1 MSDSTQFT
9 SILVPT
15 DGSEYSIAAGKL
27 AIDMAAFHNARLT
40 FIYVIDEAIIEELAR
55 SSQKTRQ
62 EIRRELAENGQRY
75 LDYLARLAQRHGIPA
90 EKILREGTPHIEI
103 VEEARKKMADLIV
116 MGQVGRRGPRRILI
130 GSVAERVI
138 EYAECPVLITKKER

>member
-1 MSDSTQFT
+1 MSNGAQFT

-15 DGSEYSIAAGKL
+15 DGSEYSVAAGRL
-27 AIDMAAFHNARLT
+27 AIELAASYNARLT
-40 FIYVIDEAIIEELAR
+40 FVYVLDEAIIGELAQ

-75 LDYLARLAQRHGIPA
+75 LDYMGRLAQRRGIA
-90 EKILREGTPHIEI
+90 ADKVLREGTPHVEI
-103 VEEARKKMADLIV
+103 VDEARKRSADLIV

-138 EYAECPVLITKKER
+138 EYAECPVLIAKRK